1 MSESCAA
8 ISFTVKSLS
17 TEKATQTDL
26 DQNHLENEL
35 NDLRTEKLNL
45 SKELDSYLF
54 EAHFRA
60 TTGLDVSKCMYL
72 LELVEPGQNCEGIK
86 FYEAKKSKQQ
96 ETCIQNSDCFKR
108 GPKPKLNP
116 EDELFMTL
124 VWLKNAFPLY
134 HLSWLFKIP
143 VSTVSRHLIS
153 WVNFLYFKLGSI
165 PIWPSKEEIL
175 ETMPTSFKKTYPNT
189 RCIIDCTELFC
200 QSPSSL
206 NTQSCLHS
214 SYKNYVTYKGLVAIA
229 PSGAVIFVSQLY
241 DGSISDKEIVSRSGF
256 LKNEL
261 WSDGES
267 VMADRGFTIHD
278 ELARVGVSLNI
289 TAFLG
294 TRYYLTKA
302 EVKASQTIASI
313 RIHVQRAIQRIKTYS
328 IIGNETPLTLH
339 GSINQI

>member
-1 MSESCAA
+1 M
-8 ISFTVKSLS
+8 
-17 TEKATQTDL
+17 
-26 DQNHLENEL
+26 
-35 NDLRTEKLNL
+35 
-45 SKELDSYLF
+45 
-54 EAHFRA
+54 
-60 TTGLDVSKCMYL
+60 
-72 LELVEPGQNCEGIK
+72 
-86 FYEAKKSKQQ
+86 
-96 ETCIQNSDCFKR
+96 
-108 GPKPKLNP
+108 
-116 EDELFMTL
+116 
-124 VWLKNAFPLY
+124 
-134 HLSWLFKIP
+134 
-143 VSTVSRHLIS
+143 SRHLIS

-206 NTQSCLHS
+206 NTQSCLYS
-214 SYKNYVTYKGLVAIA
+214 SYKNHDTYKGLVGIA

>member
-1 MSESCAA
+1 M
-8 ISFTVKSLS
+8 
-17 TEKATQTDL
+17 
-26 DQNHLENEL
+26 
-35 NDLRTEKLNL
+35 
-45 SKELDSYLF
+45 
-54 EAHFRA
+54 
-60 TTGLDVSKCMYL
+60 
-72 LELVEPGQNCEGIK
+72 
-86 FYEAKKSKQQ
+86 
-96 ETCIQNSDCFKR
+96 
-108 GPKPKLNP
+108 
-116 EDELFMTL
+116 
-124 VWLKNAFPLY
+124 
-134 HLSWLFKIP
+134 
-143 VSTVSRHLIS
+143 SRHLIS

-165 PIWPSKEEIL
+165 PIWPSKEEIS

-206 NTQSCLHS
+206 NTQSCLYS
-214 SYKNYVTYKGLVAIA
+214 SYKNHVTYKGLVGIA

-256 LKNEL
+256 LKNDL

-278 ELARVGVSLNI
+278 ELPRVGVSLNI

>member
-1 MSESCAA
+1 MTRPNEKPISRRLAPKQRLALNYIATDSCDESGSCAA
-8 ISFTVKSLS
+8 MNFTAELLS
-17 TEKATQTDL
+17 IEKATQTDL
-26 DQNHLENEL
+26 DQNHLENNL
-35 NDLRTEKLNL
+35 NDLKTEKPNL
-45 SKELDSYLF
+45 RKELDLYLF
-54 EAHFRA
+54 SFSSISKDEVRFRA
-60 TTGLDVSKCMYL
+60 TTALDVSKFMYL
-72 LELVEPGQNCEGIK
+72 LELVEPGQNYEGIK

-116 EDELFMTL
+116 EDKLFMTL

-206 NTQSCLHS
+206 NTQSCLYS
-214 SYKNYVTYKGLVAIA
+214 SYKSHVTYKVLMGIA
-229 PSGAVIFVSQLY
+229 PSGAIIFVSQLY
-241 DGSISDKEIVSRSGF
+241 NTSISDKEIVNRSRF
-256 LKNEL
+256 FK
-261 WSDGES
+261 
-267 VMADRGFTIHD
+267 
-278 ELARVGVSLNI
+278 
-289 TAFLG
+289 
-294 TRYYLTKA
+294 K
-302 EVKASQTIASI
+302 
-313 RIHVQRAIQRIKTYS
+313 
-328 IIGNETPLTLH
+328 
-339 GSINQI
+339 

>member
-1 MSESCAA
+1 MWSQGK
-8 ISFTVKSLS
+8 T
-17 TEKATQTDL
+17 
-26 DQNHLENEL
+26 
-35 NDLRTEKLNL
+35 
-45 SKELDSYLF
+45 
-54 EAHFRA
+54 
-60 TTGLDVSKCMYL
+60 
-72 LELVEPGQNCEGIK
+72 EGIK
-86 FYEAKKSKQQ
+86 FYEAKKSKQRGI
-96 ETCIQNSDCFKR
+96 CIQNSDCFKR
-108 GPKPKLNP
+108 GSKPKLNP
-116 EDELFMTL
+116 EDELFMIL

-143 VSTVSRHLIS
+143 ASTVSRHLIS

-241 DGSISDKEIVSRSGF
+241 DGSISDKEIMNRSGF
-256 LKNEL
+256 LKKEL
-261 WSDGES
+261 WSDGDS
-267 VMADRGFTIHD
+267 VMADRGFTIHN

-289 TAFLG
+289 PAFLG
-294 TRYYLTKA
+294 GRDYLTEA
-302 EVKASQTIASI
+302 EVKASQTIAFV
-313 RIHVQRAIQRIKTYS
+313 RLHVERVIQRIKTYS
-328 IIGNETPLTLH
+328 IIRNKIPLTLH
-339 GSINQI
+339 GSINQIWTVICLLTNLAPPVIDESNKKEN